1 MFYSPQMFQAA
12 GQGTDD
18 SLLNTVVMGS
28 VNVASTIVAIVLVDR
43 LGRRFLF
50 LQGGAQMIA
59 CLGIVAGLMRANSSG
74 STNAEMAAAIIA
86 FICIYVA
93 GFAWSWGPLGW
104 LVPSEIA
111 TMETRSAGMSIATC
125 VNFLFTFLIG
135 QCFLSMLCAMQ
146 WGVFL
151 FFLGLVVIM
160 SIFVFLCIP
169 ETKGVPVE
177 EVDVI
182 LMSNHWLWGKVM
194 AGGPGLPQHD
204 DPIQAEAQVGK
215 VLA

>member
-1 MFYSPQMFQAA
+1 M
-12 GQGTDD
+12 
-18 SLLNTVVMGS
+18 
-28 VNVASTIVAIVLVDR
+28 IV
-43 LGRRFLF
+43 
-50 LQGGAQMIA
+50 
-59 CLGIVAGLMRANSSG
+59 CLAIVAGLMKQQ
-74 STNAEMAAAIIA
+74 AEMAVGVTNVHLAAAIVA

-135 QCFLSMLCAMQ
+135 QCFLSMLCTMK

-151 FFLGLVVIM
+151 FFLGIVVIM
-160 SIFVFLCIP
+160 TIFVFFCVP

-177 EVDVI
+177 EIDVI
-182 LMSNHWLWGKVM
+182 LMRKHWLWGPM
-194 AGGPGLPQHD
+194 MEGGPGLPEREDSAGFAAGRISTKSVVEPSEKQS
-204 DPIQAEAQVGK
+204 K
-215 VLA
+215 VLNLGEQ